1 MFCFNIFNRYIY
13 VNLYLIN
20 IDNKQILTNP
30 KFNYYTYSLF
40 CFHLL
45 IFIWFKFTVIWRTAR
60 IWAMFDDILTEENMN
75 RCMYNNYCFE
85 EFWRAWHR
93 SFNVW
98 LIRYIFIP
106 LGGSKYKSINIWII
120 FTFVALWHDLK
131 LNLLLWGW
139 FICIFLIPEI
149 FVKNYFNKEKVKIY
163 FLFF

>member
-1 MFCFNIFNRYIY
+1 MFSF
-13 VNLYLIN
+13 
-20 IDNKQILTNP
+20 
-30 KFNYYTYSLF
+30 
-40 CFHLL
+40 
-45 IFIWFKFTVIWRTAR
+45 IFIWFKFTVIWRIAG
-60 IWAMFDDILTEENMN
+60 IWAMFDNILTEENMN
-75 RCMYNNYCFE
+75 SVYTIIFVLKNSGGR
-85 EFWRAWHR
+85 R